1 MAATDDAKKVLEL
14 QDEIKKLTEE
24 LEAVKAAKAD
34 AEEAARVATEELEA
48 VKAAAAQAATPA
60 GTVTVNHAGEVV
72 L

>member
-14 QDEIKKLTEE
+14 QDEIKKL
-24 LEAVKAAKAD
+24 
-34 AEEAARVATEELEA
+34 TEELEA